1 MNENV
6 QNKVGLSLGIVVGC
20 IITFGIV
27 EFGFTQA
34 IHTNN
39 MRSLAMGN
47 ILDGPVPMDVVTIT
61 VHDKN
66 GKLVSEQKTHNI
78 VTSNGAIW
86 FCIEQ
91 NRCTSQI
98 TGSTPA
104 VPNVAAPT
112 WWIQFIFGTANTN
125 EPTAADCTSPS
136 GGGAITGQ
144 VTSGRC
150 VTNFG
155 SAPAQYQTGGAILT
169 VSTSAGSGQLR
180 GTGTFDTAN
189 NFVQSTRATV
199 CSIVNDGTA
208 PATGTCQFSD
218 TTPVLTNNSGG
229 PITINGLALSSGTAS
244 AVTAGPLM
252 IAETI
257 ITPVT
262 LANGDTVSVTWTIT
276 T

>member
-1 MNENV
+1 ML
-6 QNKVGLSLGIVVGC
+6 VGGTTLCFSILLLSYIPLHDNTTSKLSFSNLPDAPIPYDIVTV
-20 IITFGIV
+20 
-27 EFGFTQA
+27 
-34 IHTNN
+34 
-39 MRSLAMGN
+39 
-47 ILDGPVPMDVVTIT
+47 T

-66 GKLVSEQKTHNI
+66 GKLVSEQKVHNI
-78 VTSNGAIW
+78 VTTNGAIW

-98 TGSTPA
+98 TGSIPA

-112 WWIQFIFGTANTN
+112 WWVQFITGTANTS

-136 GGGAITGQ
+136 GGGAISGQ

-155 SAPAQYQTGGAILT
+155 VAPAQYASGSIITVGA
-169 VSTSAGSGQLR
+169 SATQLI
-180 GTGTFDTAN
+180 GAGTFDTTN
-189 NFVQSTRATV
+189 KFVQTNRATV
-199 CSIVNDGTA
+199 CSVTSDGTA
-208 PATGTCQFSD
+208 PASGTCQFSD

-229 PITINGLALSSGTAS
+229 SIVVNGLALASGGA

-252 IAETI
+252 IAETT
-257 ITPVT
+257 ITPIT